1 MRIAMI
7 TETFLPSTDGVVT
20 RLCASIRWL
29 RSEGHEVM
37 VIAPDHGIKE
47 YEGAIVAGIPAY
59 NFFLYK
65 EDRKFSF
72 YSKKVKKYLKT
83 FNPDIVHAV
92 NPSFLG
98 VTGIYYAKRLKLPL
112 MASYHTHVPK
122 YADYYN
128 FSYLKPA
135 MWTYFKTLH
144 NRASLNLCTSNTVLG
159 ELREKGF
166 RNVHLWKRGVDTK
179 QFHPGFYS
187 EEMRERLTGGKTD
200 KTLLIFVS
208 RLAAEKEIERV
219 KPLLTQSDD
228 YCLAIVGDGPN
239 RETLE
244 KEFAGTNTIFTGFMH
259 GEELA
264 QAYASSDVFV
274 FPSTTETL
282 GLVLMEAMAS
292 GLPVLAAKSGPT
304 AEQVADGETGVL
316 FDPADPAHILRAAAQ
331 LKIKEV
337 RAKMGQR
344 AHEEIQSVGWDE
356 SAAQLMDYYYETLS
370 VHKESSKK

>member
-29 RSEGHEVM
+29 RRQGHEVM

-47 YEGAIVAGIPAY
+47 FEGAIVAGIPAY

-83 FNPDIVHAV
+83 FNPDLVHVV

-98 VTGIYYAKRLKLPL
+98 VTGIYYTKRLKLPL

-128 FSYLKPA
+128 FSYMKPA

-144 NRASLNLCTSNTVLG
+144 NRALLNLCTSQTVLE
-159 ELREKGF
+159 ELQEKGF
-166 RNVHLWKRGVDTK
+166 HNVHLWKRGVDTK
-179 QFHPGFYS
+179 RFHPDFYH
-187 EEMRERLTGGKTD
+187 EDMRKRLSGGKTD
-200 KTLLIFVS
+200 KTLLLFVG

-219 KPLLTQSDD
+219 KPLLQQSDNF
-228 YCLAIVGDGPN
+228 CLAIVGDGPN

-244 KEFAGTNTIFTGFMH
+244 KEFAGTNTVFTGFLH
-259 GEELA
+259 GDELA
-264 QAYASSDVFV
+264 EAYASADVFA

-282 GLVLMEAMAS
+282 GLVLMEAMAA

-304 AEQVADGETGVL
+304 GEQIEAGRTGVL
-316 FDPADPAHILRAAAQ
+316 FDPADPEDLFRAAGQ
-331 LKIKEV
+331 LKESEK
-337 RAKMGQR
+337 RTKMGQL
-344 AHEEIQSVGWDE
+344 AHEDIQSVGWDE
-356 SAAQLMDYYYETLS
+356 SAAQLMDYYEETLRL
-370 VHKESSKK
+370 HKDRP